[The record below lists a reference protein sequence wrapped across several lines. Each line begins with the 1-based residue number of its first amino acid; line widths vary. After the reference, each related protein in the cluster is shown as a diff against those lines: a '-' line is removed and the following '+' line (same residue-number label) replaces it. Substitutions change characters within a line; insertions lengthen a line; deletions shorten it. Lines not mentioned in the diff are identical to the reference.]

1 MRYLACLLMLLCC
14 NRLMAQSDQ
23 DGFRMRLDPAARA
36 ALESIE
42 RFERKLDEYRML
54 PPEERFEKEERLESQ
69 LERLHE
75 RAKGTRYENKTLYYL
90 ASWRMRFANGANV
103 GPLLD
108 RIRQSDR
115 PSYKQLAAVLSARHS
130 LMQGRI
136 TEAKEMA
143 ASVTADIPEFT
154 PLMQLIAF
162 HERIGAP
169 APRIPAQ
176 NLTGGPRDP
185 LTARTEPWLLVCF
198 IDLSDAEQRFQ
209 IASLIEELAAAEY
222 RERLRLVCVSF
233 DGNPLGAM
241 TRLGEIEHGAEVD
254 LLWANPNQ
262 GGDAEAWHEQWGL
275 PELPT
280 TVLLGPAP
288 TRTIMGVDPQL
299 NQLRQL
305 VGRAKQEKSKSRQ
318 RTGWGGFD
326 RRRRW
331 SD

>member
-1 MRYLACLLMLLCC
+1 MRYLVCVLILLCC
-14 NRLMAQSDQ
+14 DHVRAQSDQ
-23 DGFRMRLDPAARA
+23 DGFRMRLDPAARE

-54 PPEERFEKEERLESQ
+54 PPEERWDREARLESQ
-69 LERLHE
+69 LERLLE
-75 RAKGTRYENKTLYYL
+75 RAKGTRYENKALYYL
-90 ASWRMRFANGANV
+90 ASWRMRFANGENV
-103 GPLLD
+103 PPLLE

-130 LMQGRI
+130 LMRGRI
-136 TEAKEMA
+136 AEAKQTA
-143 ASVTADIPEFT
+143 VNVTAEIPEFT

-162 HERIGAP
+162 HERIGVP

-198 IDLSDAEQRFQ
+198 IDLSEPEQRFQ
-209 IASLIEELAAAEY
+209 IASLIEELDAPDY
-222 RERLRLVCVSF
+222 RDRLRLVCVSF

-262 GGDAEAWHEQWGL
+262 DGDAAAWREQWRL

-288 TRTIMGVDPQL
+288 TRTIMGIDPQV

-305 VGRAKQEKSKSRQ
+305 VGRAKQEKPKPRQ

-326 RRRRW
+326 RQRRW